1 MKNKFS
7 IFEKISL
14 TLAIVNIL
22 LLIVGIFICYVWDN
36 DIGIYLMLPSVIQ
49 FGISGLL
56 IILFEVVLC
65 EIWGLDLHVFPTLF
79 KGV

>member
-14 TLAIVNIL
+14 TLAIVNIIL
-22 LLIVGIFICYVWDN
+22 FIVGIFICYVWEN
-36 DIGIYLMLPSVIQ
+36 DIGIYLILPSVIQ

-56 IILFEVVLC
+56 IILFEVILC
-65 EIWGLDLHVFPTLF
+65 KIWGLDLHVFPTLF
-79 KGV
+79 KE